1 MKKIFFLLACVAV
14 ASNMSIAYATTNST
28 VNPSDSLNISEIA
41 AMSDSLS
48 LLYPELEGMS
58 LEEFMSLEIN
68 SSNPSELSLES
79 TTEDDNKHPIYID
92 GNSPWCDEIIPSE
105 PHRSVIEKAYLAV
118 RHWWRT
124 L

>member
-14 ASNMSIAYATTNST
+14 ASNMSIANATTNST

-79 TTEDDNKHPIYID
+79 SRDDLHYPTDID
-92 GNSPWCDEIIPSE
+92 GNSPWCDEVIPTE
-105 PHRSVIEKAYLAV
+105 PYRNVFQKAYLAV

>member
-28 VNPSDSLNISEIA
+28 INPSDSLNISEIA
-41 AMSDSLS
+41 ALSDSLS

-68 SSNPSELSLES
+68 SSNPSEIYYES
-79 TTEDDNKHPIYID
+79 TKVDDDNHPTDITAD
-92 GNSPWCDEIIPSE
+92 SPWCDEVIPSE